1 VCVVCVC
8 VFFTVYTTDRYNF
21 RCCNHTLN
29 VLAPLEGSMSVV
41 VTSQMEQ
48 TVWED
53 IMTHKLVGKFAST
66 GTSTSQDDSL

>member
-1 VCVVCVC
+1 MCVC
-8 VFFTVYTTDRYNF
+8 LAYTIDRYSF

-29 VLAPLEGSMSVV
+29 VLAPLEGSMSAI
-41 VTSQMEQ
+41 VTSQMVQ

-53 IMTHKLVGKFAST
+53 IMTRKLVGKFVST